1 MYCKKCGKQIDDD
14 SLFCTYCGKS
24 LSCDQND
31 NLVAKTCKLNDQD
44 TPAIE
49 LPDDPEK
56 ISLWWLLLL
65 IPIFAIMFIL
75 ILNPQIWQHKNDDYS
90 DLVIN
95 NKIFSKEACIDE
107 IKQLLQVDEIYYFD
121 CDFSNLPDIEIVD
134 SSYNVSVWG
143 KFVNKDDRQVIDLS
157 QQARVQIVA
166 NYKIVSNGTAMGF
179 SIVSNVMTP
188 GAKHYKND
196 VFQYETE
203 NEIYTKETFSS
214 FSELKGDNGNGTIYW
229 NGTTIDSI
237 LVPENFYTS
246 KLSSSLNPISY
257 YRKYSGTL
265 YNITVEYTPL
275 YVVTHYEDYESF
287 DLDENFATMEKI
299 KSYLNENAI
308 YIKG

>member
-24 LSCDQND
+24 LSCDQHD
-31 NLVAKTCKLNDQD
+31 DLVAETCKLNDQD
-44 TPAIE
+44 TPAIK

-65 IPIFAIMFIL
+65 IPIFAIMFVL

-90 DLVIN
+90 DRAIN
-95 NKIFSKEACIDE
+95 NKILSKEACIDE

-143 KFVNKDDRQVIDLS
+143 KFVKKDDRQVIDLS

-265 YNITVEYTPL
+265 YDIKVEHTPL

-308 YIKG
+308 YVKG

>member
-24 LSCDQND
+24 SSCDQHD
-31 NLVAKTCKLNDQD
+31 DLVEETCKLNNQD

-65 IPIFAIMFIL
+65 VPIFAIMFIL
-75 ILNPQIWQHKNDDYS
+75 ILNPKIWQHKNDDYS
-90 DLVIN
+90 DRVIN
-95 NKIFSKEACIDE
+95 NKILSKEACIDE

-121 CDFSNLPDIEIVD
+121 CDFSEIPEIDIID
-134 SSYNVSVWG
+134 SSYNISVWG
-143 KFVNKDDRQVIDLS
+143 KFVEKDDRQVIDLS
-157 QQARVQIVA
+157 QPAQVEFVA
-166 NYKIVSNGTAMGF
+166 NYKISSNGKCMGF
-179 SIVSNVMTP
+179 SIVSEVMRS
-188 GAKHYKND
+188 GGKCYVND
-196 VFQYETE
+196 VEYERK
-203 NEIYTKETFSS
+203 NELYTKNTFQS

-229 NGTTIDSI
+229 NGATIDSI
-237 LVPENFYTS
+237 IIPENFYTS
-246 KLSSSLNPISY
+246 KLSNSLSPVSY

-265 YNITVEYTPL
+265 YDITVEYTPL
-275 YVVTHYEDYESF
+275 YVVTHYENYENF

-308 YIKG
+308 YVKG

>member
-24 LSCDQND
+24 LAGDQRD
-31 NLVAKTCKLNDQD
+31 DLSLETCESNVSA
-44 TPAIE
+44 TPENE
-49 LPDDPEK
+49 LPNKPEK
-56 ISLWWLLLL
+56 FSLLWLLFL
-65 IPIFAIMFIL
+65 ISVFAIIL
-75 ILNPQIWQHKNDDYS
+75 VLIIDPTIWKQTDKDYRDNS
-90 DLVIN
+90 IN
-95 NKIFSKEACIDE
+95 NKILSKENCISE
-107 IKQLLQVDEIYYFD
+107 IKRLLQVDELYYFD

-134 SSYNVSVWG
+134 SSYNISVWG
-143 KFVNKDDRQVIDLS
+143 KYIEKDDGQIIDLS
-157 QQARVQIVA
+157 QQAEVKIVA
-166 NYKIVSNGTAMGF
+166 NYKIVSNGKCMGF
-179 SIVSNVMTP
+179 SIVSNVMTT

-214 FSELKGDNGNGTIYW
+214 FSELKGDNGNGTIYL

-265 YNITVEYTPL
+265 YDIKVEHTPL

-287 DLDENFATMEKI
+287 DMDENFGTMEKI
-299 KSYLNENAI
+299 KSYLNKNAI
-308 YIKG
+308 YRKA